1 MEFLAAITNTRPR
14 TGFDKGS
21 LERLEQLFRQ
31 TVGHEKEI
39 CREDFEKIVISKN
52 VSTLKKCKIFLLSQY
67 SSLFLPKECFK
78 FLTKITLGQ
87 YLCKNF

>member
-52 VSTLKKCKIFLLSQY
+52 VSWFEK
-67 SSLFLPKECFK
+67 
-78 FLTKITLGQ
+78 
-87 YLCKNF
+87 